1 LSDSYAKGVCFR
13 IIYKLLEGGECMKKA
28 LAFLMVLVLVA
39 SASGLLMSC
48 GKKQASNNGK
58 VLTIYVWNDEF
69 QTRFKDY
76 FEKAGLVPKGVT
88 VNWVVTANQ
97 NNAYQDKLD
106 AALLAQ
112 SKAKADDK
120 IDLFLVEADYAL
132 KYVNTAYTLDVI
144 KDVGMTK
151 ADVSQMYKYTKD
163 IMTDSKGVLKGVSW
177 QACPGGLIYRR
188 SVAKQLF
195 GSDDPATVQAALSSW
210 DKFDAAA
217 AAAKAKG
224 FFMISGYDDDFRVFS
239 DNMTGPWVDKNGKIN
254 VDPSIMQ
261 WVDQTKLYTDKGY
274 NNKASLWSP
283 ESAAGAAKNVFS
295 YFGPSWFIDFCLAG
309 WTKADAKGPDALGN
323 GTWGDWAFC
332 KGPQGFSWGGTWL
345 CAAAGTDNVA
355 LVKSIME
362 KLTADKETLVTIAKE
377 KGDFTNNEAAMTEIA
392 SSDYKNMFL
401 GGQNHVSYLLD
412 SAKTINRSNI
422 TAYDQGMNET
432 IQASFK
438 EYFDG
443 KVTKEKALENF
454 YTAILEKYP
463 NLTK

>member
-1 LSDSYAKGVCFR
+1 
-13 IIYKLLEGGECMKKA
+13 MKKS
-28 LAFLMVLVLVA
+28 LAVLLALVLIS
-39 SASGLLMSC
+39 SAANVFGAP
-48 GKKQASNNGK
+48 KTSNGGK

-69 QTRFKDY
+69 QARFKDY

-88 VNWVVTANQ
+88 VNWVVTPNQ
-97 NNAYQDKLD
+97 DNAYQNKLD

-112 SKAKADDK
+112 DKAKADDK
-120 IDLFLVEADYAL
+120 IDIFLVEADYAL

-144 KDVGMTK
+144 KNIGLSK
-151 ADVSQMYKYTKD
+151 ADTSQMYKYTKD

-188 SVAKQLF
+188 SVAKELF
-195 GSDDPATVQAALSSW
+195 GSDDPATVQAALSTW

-224 FFMISGYDDDFRVFS
+224 YFMVSGYDDDFRVFS
-239 DNMTGPWVDKNGKIN
+239 DNMTAPWVDKNGKIN
-254 VDPSIMQ
+254 IDPSIQ
-261 WVDQTKLYTDKGY
+261 KWIDQTKSYTDKGY
-274 NNKASLWSP
+274 NNKAGLWSP
-283 ESAAGAAKNVFS
+283 ESAAGAANNVFS

-309 WTKADAKGPDALGN
+309 WTKADSKGPNALGN

-345 CAAAGTDNVA
+345 CAATGTDNKD
-355 LVKSIME
+355 LVKAVMQ
-362 KLTADKETLVTIAKE
+362 KLTVDKATLVTIAKE
-377 KGDFTNNEAAMTEIA
+377 KGDFTNNEAAMAEIA
-392 SSDYKNMFL
+392 KSDYKNPFL

-412 SAKTINRSNI
+412 SAKTINRGNI
-422 TAYDQGMNET
+422 TPYDQGMTET

-443 KVTKEKALENF
+443 KVTKDKALANF